1 MPITFGADAFGV
13 TPPSGYLQESSED
26 KTIELATIRDET
38 GATKIAQVKPRSQ
51 TITTVKTKSNAVL
64 LTVPTTG
71 EFSDATVTSAK
82 MSQTNDDFSTSE
94 ATYTLHE

>member
-1 MPITFGADAFGV
+1 MPITFGAEAFGV
-13 TPPSGYLQESSED
+13 TKPSGYLQESSED

-38 GATKIAQVKPRSQ
+38 GATKIAQAKPRSQ
-51 TITTVKTKSNAVL
+51 TITIVKTKSDAVL

-71 EFSDATVTSAK
+71 DFSGATVTSAK